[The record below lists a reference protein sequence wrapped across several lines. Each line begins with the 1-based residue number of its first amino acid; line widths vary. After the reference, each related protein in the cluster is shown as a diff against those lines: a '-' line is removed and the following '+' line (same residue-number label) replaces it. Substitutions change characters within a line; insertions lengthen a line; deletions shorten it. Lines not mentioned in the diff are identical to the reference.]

1 MRIPT
6 VEEEI
11 EGINMTPV
19 IDVVFLLLIFF
30 LVASQFSKEERD
42 IGTRLP
48 QVVEARPLASGN
60 RQIIVNVNQRG
71 EYIVAGQRYNVQQ
84 LAGLLQQETR
94 KNPDMQSVQI
104 RGDERVPLGYVAH
117 VMALCEQQH
126 IKHAISVERLKESP
140 GK

>member
-1 MRIPT
+1 MRIPA
-6 VEEEI
+6 VEEES
-11 EGINMTPV
+11 EGISMTPV

-30 LVASQFSKEERD
+30 LVASRFAREERD
-42 IGTRLP
+42 IDTRLP

-71 EYIVAGQRYNVQQ
+71 EYIVAGQRYNEQQ
-84 LAGLLQQETR
+84 LAGLLQQETH

-104 RGDERVPLGYVAH
+104 RGDERVPLGYVAQ
-117 VMALCEQQH
+117 VMAMCEQQR
-126 IKHAISVERLKESP
+126 IKHAIAVERLKEVP

>member
-1 MRIPT
+1 MKIPA

-11 EGINMTPV
+11 EGISMTPV

-30 LVASQFSKEERD
+30 LVASRFAREERD
-42 IGTRLP
+42 IDTRLP

-71 EYIVAGQRYNVQQ
+71 EYIVAGQRYNEQQ

-104 RGDERVPLGYVAH
+104 RGDERVPLGYVAQ
-117 VMALCEQQH
+117 VMAMCEQQR
-126 IKHAISVERLKESP
+126 IKHAIAVERLKEVP